1 MLFKSIKVSSSNI
14 LSIGYDRHSELLQ
27 VTFKDKE
34 GNPTGTYVY
43 SSVSPTEALDLIFAD
58 SIGSHFAK
66 HIKSVKTCQKLEAQ
80 DTEVQA

>member
-27 VTFKDKE
+27 VTFK
-34 GNPTGTYVY
+34 
-43 SSVSPTEALDLIFAD
+43 
-58 SIGSHFAK
+58 
-66 HIKSVKTCQKLEAQ
+66 SVKACQKLESQ